1 VNRRAFI
8 SLLGGV
14 ATWPLSARA
23 QQASTKRPIIAMLS
37 GSSAEVHARYKSGFL
52 QGMREFG
59 YVEGQNFELAV
70 RYAGGLDDRL
80 LPLTEELVRLKPDV
94 IVVGSTAAIR
104 AVKQATAT
112 ISVATASVVD
122 PIGQGFAASYARPGG
137 QVTGLLWNVDSLPG
151 KQLSFAR
158 EIVPRASR
166 VGMLI
171 AGGLSALQ
179 REAETAAAA
188 LNVELVPVD
197 AQRPADLD
205 AAFETWTRAR
215 VDLAL
220 MLGGPL
226 IITEH
231 KRIVALA
238 AATHLP
244 ALYAWRE
251 IVEAGG
257 LMSYGIDLR
266 ESFRRMAFYVDR
278 ILRGTKPGDLPLEL
292 PTKFE
297 LVINLKTAKEL
308 GLTVSR
314 EFQLIADEVIE

>member
-1 VNRRAFI
+1 VFI
-8 SLLGGV
+8 TLLGG
-14 ATWPLSARA
+14 AAAWPLAARA

-37 GSSAEVHARYKSGFL
+37 GSNAEVHARYKSGFL

-70 RYAGGLDDRL
+70 RYAEGLDDRNL
-80 LPLTEELVRLKPDV
+80 SLAAELVRLKPDV
-94 IVVGSTAAIR
+94 IVVGSTVAIH

-112 ISVATASVVD
+112 IPIASASMVD

-158 EIVPRASR
+158 EVVPRASR
-166 VGMLI
+166 VGVLI
-171 AGGLSALQ
+171 AGGLSTLQ

-197 AQRPADLD
+197 ARRPADLD

-238 AATHLP
+238 AARHLP
-244 ALYAWRE
+244 ALYA
-251 IVEAGG
+251 I
-257 LMSYGIDLR
+257 SH
-266 ESFRRMAFYVDR
+266 SNCRR
-278 ILRGTKPGDLPLEL
+278 
-292 PTKFE
+292 
-297 LVINLKTAKEL
+297 N
-308 GLTVSR
+308 SN
-314 EFQLIADEVIE
+314 